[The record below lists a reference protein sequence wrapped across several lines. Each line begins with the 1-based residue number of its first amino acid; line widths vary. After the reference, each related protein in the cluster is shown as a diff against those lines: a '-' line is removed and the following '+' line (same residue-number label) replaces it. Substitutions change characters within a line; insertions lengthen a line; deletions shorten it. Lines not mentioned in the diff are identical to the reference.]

1 MMGGRTSPLQSGR
14 SALEDLVSSG
24 WLVGKL
30 REDSLRVGSS
40 CIRLEFP
47 SSSMGDPASIK
58 ENTLGR
64 KILIAVASIAAAI
77 GLFSLN
83 SHRALSAGVGVTS
96 IAGHP
101 LAPKFSLPELTGQ
114 ALDLSA
120 DQAF

>member
-1 MMGGRTSPLQSGR
+1 M
-14 SALEDLVSSG
+14 
-24 WLVGKL
+24 
-30 REDSLRVGSS
+30 
-40 CIRLEFP
+40 
-47 SSSMGDPASIK
+47 
-58 ENTLGR
+58 GR

-120 DQAF
+120 YRGKVVLLDFWRPGVTRAGRKFRVSWNLPGSALADH